1 MMHPERHQR
10 SLIVN
15 ADDFGRSE
23 AVNLGVAEGFRHG
36 ILTSTSI
43 VANSPAFSHAVA
55 LAKQLK
61 GLEVGIHLAVDEYEP
76 VLPPTAIPSLVTPE
90 GRFIARGRLFL
101 KMAVDSRT
109 GDDLF
114 REWDAQLSK
123 VVKAGIQLTH
133 VDGHGHC
140 HAHPRAARRVLE
152 LAKRYG
158 IDRVRMPVEPIAW
171 WPEGV
176 SASRMMGKVLVTIA
190 SQPAGKVWGGKLR
203 IPIRFYGFSD
213 AGGVTRSLIRR
224 VAEAAPPGV
233 SELMVHVGV
242 CNDEADGF
250 HTGYNWKG
258 DLDAVTAFAKDEFQ
272 HQFSIALAAQ

>member
-1 MMHPERHQR
+1 MHPDRHQR

-23 AVNLGVAEGFRHG
+23 AVNLGVAEGFRRG

-55 LAKQLK
+55 IAKELK
-61 GLEVGIHLAVDEYEP
+61 GLEVGIHLAADEYEP
-76 VLPPTAIPSLVTPE
+76 VLPPAAIPSLVTPE
-90 GRFIARGRLFL
+90 GRFIGRGRLFL
-101 KMAVDSRT
+101 KMAVDNRT

-123 VVKAGIQLTH
+123 VQKAGIQLTH

-140 HAHPRAARRVLE
+140 HAHPRAARHVLE

-158 IDRVRMPVEPIAW
+158 IERVRMPVEPVAW
-171 WPEGV
+171 WPEQV
-176 SASRMMGKVLVTIA
+176 SASRMIGKLLVTIA
-190 SQPAGKVWGGKLR
+190 SQPARMVWGGKLR
-203 IPIRFYGFSD
+203 IPTRFYGFSD
-213 AGGVTRSLIRR
+213 AGGVTRSLISR
-224 VAEAAPPGV
+224 VAEAAPVGI

-242 CNDEADGF
+242 SNNEAEGF
-250 HTGYNWKG
+250 WTGYNWKG
-258 DLDAVTAFAKDEFQ
+258 DLDAVTTFAKDEFQ
-272 HQFSIALAAQ
+272 QQFKIVLAAQ